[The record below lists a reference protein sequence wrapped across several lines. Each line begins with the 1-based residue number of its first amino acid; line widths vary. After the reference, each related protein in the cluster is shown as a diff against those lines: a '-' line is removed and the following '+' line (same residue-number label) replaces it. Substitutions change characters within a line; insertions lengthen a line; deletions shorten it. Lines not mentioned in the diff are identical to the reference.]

1 LSNFLLNFIFSS
13 SLSQK
18 PPEPNCQKNHLNLT
32 PTSPQPPKN
41 AKRKKPQHLSIMVF
55 FPKKKANLAS
65 WLAGEENVEVT
76 DRHCYMGKEKE
87 AKMRGLG
94 LGVGWL
100 VGWLEMD

>member
-1 LSNFLLNFIFSS
+1 
-13 SLSQK
+13 
-18 PPEPNCQKNHLNLT
+18 
-32 PTSPQPPKN
+32 
-41 AKRKKPQHLSIMVF
+41 MVF